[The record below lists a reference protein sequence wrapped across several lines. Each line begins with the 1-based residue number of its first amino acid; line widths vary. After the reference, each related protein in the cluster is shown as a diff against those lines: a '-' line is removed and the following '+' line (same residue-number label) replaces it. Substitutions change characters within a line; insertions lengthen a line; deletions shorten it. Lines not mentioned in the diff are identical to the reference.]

1 MRAGAASGLPVGGA
15 LAEAPTVPAVRL
27 ILIDDDAEFR
37 AALGRSLREEPGVEV
52 LAAVG
57 GVGQIPRA
65 ALVEAGAAL
74 VDVRM
79 PREPG
84 PEAVRRLQRLRPDLL
99 CIMLTSHD
107 DAASIF
113 ASLQAGAVGY
123 LVKGQSATEIAA
135 GVLEA
140 VAGGSPMSP
149 TVARKVVQTFARPA
163 PTPSAALAEL
173 TPRERELLGHV
184 ARGLADKEVA
194 EVLQLSVWTVKNHLR
209 HIYEKLHVRS
219 RTEAVAKT
227 RE

>member
-1 MRAGAASGLPVGGA
+1 MQAILLDDDPRFRETLARSLADEADVRVLATAGSVAQLPRAA
-15 LAEAPTVPAVRL
+15 LAEANT
-27 ILIDDDAEFR
+27 
-37 AALGRSLREEPGVEV
+37 
-52 LAAVG
+52 
-57 GVGQIPRA
+57 
-65 ALVEAGAAL
+65 AL

-84 PEAVRRLQRLRPDLL
+84 PEAVQRLHRQRPELV
-99 CIMLTSHD
+99 CVMLTSHD

-123 LVKGQSATEIAA
+123 LLKTQSAAQIAA
-135 GVLEA
+135 GLREA
-140 VAGGSPMSP
+140 LAGGSPMSP
-149 TVARKVVQTFARPA
+149 GVARKVVQTFAKPA

-173 TPRERELLGHV
+173 TARERELLGHV

-194 EVLQLSVWTVKNHLR
+194 DLLSLSIWTVKNHLR

-227 RE
+227 RG